1 MVRLS
6 GFQADA
12 ALLVAGKA
20 NGLTAAD
27 VLSLFGGSMSSDEN
41 KLPRSPKA
49 TSSSKT
55 RTSSAASAAASSASS
70 SPSSAETIMDQH
82 IDSPLIAPSAPP
94 IPPEVMSSTVPA
106 QSNSP
111 ADPVPPKPP
120 SSLHAPRSNAQASNA
135 QAKAQAD
142 PQASAQPKAQAV
154 APESAQASEAS
165 VPPAAPEPATEEA
178 AVAISRQQPIPPASE
193 PMQYRAIGLVRG
205 KYQPSEEQFTRG
217 TLFTDDGTAID
228 AVLLG
233 RVMSLV
239 KKHLNLEQP
248 HLWVVYPRTNER
260 EYSLH
265 VQIVGVWE
273 PENLKKGDSL
283 DAEESEVE
291 ETEETEAPEETEAA
305 TEAAEVEAAEVE
317 EGVTEV
323 EASEVEAVEVE
334 AVEVEAVEAVAPD
347 DTLDLNDRYFSVR
360 GEVVHHVPENEQL
373 LVKIRRAPRQG
384 TDPKAFKVVLKGKLE
399 GKVVGYFW
407 DFNVHREADVLVIQD
422 ASLIKIVPPQ
432 KGGGDRPKG
441 GMRRGAPGGG
451 VRKPWSNREGS
462 GRPTREGGAPR
473 PPQRSGSERPS
484 RPTQR
489 DRVERPEQSERK
501 EPISKPII
509 KRRDKDAST

>member
-1 MVRLS
+1 
-6 GFQADA
+6 
-12 ALLVAGKA
+12 
-20 NGLTAAD
+20 
-27 VLSLFGGSMSSDEN
+27 MSSDEN

-55 RTSSAASAAASSASS
+55 RTESAANAAASPASS

-94 IPPEVMSSTVPA
+94 ITPEVMSSTA

-111 ADPVPPKPP
+111 VDPVPPKPP
-120 SSLHAPRSNAQASNA
+120 NSPHAPRSNAQV
-135 QAKAQAD
+135 
-142 PQASAQPKAQAV
+142 SAQPASPQTASTQPASTQTSSAQTSSAQTS
-154 APESAQASEAS
+154 SAQASEAQAS
-165 VPPAAPEPATEEA
+165 EAPVAPTPTVPDSETEEA
-178 AVAISRQQPIPPASE
+178 EVAISRQQPIPPASE

-205 KYQPSEEQFTRG
+205 KYAPSEDQFTRG
-217 TLFTDDGTAID
+217 TLHTDDGTAID

-239 KKHLNLEQP
+239 KKHLDLEQP

-273 PENLKKGDSL
+273 PENLKKADSL
-283 DAEESEVE
+283 DAEESETE
-291 ETEETEAPEETEAA
+291 ESETQEPETEASTVEAPEVEA
-305 TEAAEVEAAEVE
+305 TEAEAPEVKEPKKTPAAEE
-317 EGVTEV
+317 TS
-323 EASEVEAVEVE
+323 ALA
-334 AVEVEAVEAVAPD
+334 APPED

-407 DFNVHREADVLVIQD
+407 DFNVKREADVLVIQD

-441 GMRRGAPGGG
+441 GMRRGAPGGA
-451 VRKPWSNREGS
+451 RKPWTNREG
-462 GRPTREGGAPR
+462 GRPPSREGSAPR
-473 PPQRSGSERPS
+473 PPQRSGSDRPS

-501 EPISKPII
+501 EISKPII
-509 KRRDKDAST
+509 KRRDKDAPA

>member
-1 MVRLS
+1 
-6 GFQADA
+6 
-12 ALLVAGKA
+12 
-20 NGLTAAD
+20 
-27 VLSLFGGSMSSDEN
+27 MSSDEN

-55 RTSSAASAAASSASS
+55 RTESAANAAASPASS

-94 IPPEVMSSTVPA
+94 ITPEVMSSTA

-111 ADPVPPKPP
+111 VDPVPPKPP
-120 SSLHAPRSNAQASNA
+120 NSPHAPRSNAQAS
-135 QAKAQAD
+135 
-142 PQASAQPKAQAV
+142 AQPASPQTSSTQTS
-154 APESAQASEAS
+154 SAQASEAPVAPTPT
-165 VPPAAPEPATEEA
+165 VPDSATPDSATEEA
-178 AVAISRQQPIPPASE
+178 AIAISRQQPIPPASE

-205 KYQPSEEQFTRG
+205 KYAPSEDQFTRG
-217 TLFTDDGTAID
+217 TLHTDDGTAID

-239 KKHLNLEQP
+239 KKHLDLEQP

-273 PENLKKGDSL
+273 PENLKKADSL
-283 DAEESEVE
+283 DAEESETE
-291 ETEETEAPEETEAA
+291 ESDTQESETEASTVEAP
-305 TEAAEVEAAEVE
+305 EVEA
-317 EGVTEV
+317 TEV
-323 EASEVEAVEVE
+323 EVPEVKEPKKTSAAEE
-334 AVEVEAVEAVAPD
+334 TSALAAPAED

-407 DFNVHREADVLVIQD
+407 DFNVKREADVLVIQD

-441 GMRRGAPGGG
+441 GMRRGAPGGA
-451 VRKPWSNREGS
+451 RKPWTNREG
-462 GRPTREGGAPR
+462 GRPPSREGGAPR
-473 PPQRSGSERPS
+473 PPQRSGSDRPS

-501 EPISKPII
+501 EISKPII
-509 KRRDKDAST
+509 KRRDKDAPA

>member
-1 MVRLS
+1 
-6 GFQADA
+6 
-12 ALLVAGKA
+12 
-20 NGLTAAD
+20 
-27 VLSLFGGSMSSDEN
+27 
-41 KLPRSPKA
+41 
-49 TSSSKT
+49 
-55 RTSSAASAAASSASS
+55 
-70 SPSSAETIMDQH
+70 
-82 IDSPLIAPSAPP
+82 
-94 IPPEVMSSTVPA
+94 MSSTVPA

-111 ADPVPPKPP
+111 VDPVPPKPP
-120 SSLHAPRSNAQASNA
+120 SSPHAP
-135 QAKAQAD
+135 
-142 PQASAQPKAQAV
+142 QPKAPTSKAAV
-154 APESAQASEAS
+154 SKTAAAEPITEAATRETPAAEGSASEAPVS
-165 VPPAAPEPATEEA
+165 PAPVAPDSEA
-178 AVAISRQQPIPPASE
+178 AEAVVAISRQQPIPPASE

-205 KYQPSEEQFTRG
+205 KYTPSEEQFTRG

-239 KKHLNLEQP
+239 KKHLDLEQP

-273 PENLKKGDSL
+273 PENLKKADSL
-283 DAEESEVE
+283 DTEGAEVEESEVE
-291 ETEETEAPEETEAA
+291 ESGAEASEAL
-305 TEAAEVEAAEVE
+305 EAAEQPAAEADSSAPASDHL
-317 EGVTEV
+317 TE
-323 EASEVEAVEVE
+323 
-334 AVEVEAVEAVAPD
+334 D

-432 KGGGDRPKG
+432 KGGGDRPRG
-441 GMRRGAPGGG
+441 GMRRGAPGGA
-451 VRKPWSNREGS
+451 RKPWSNREV

-473 PPQRSGSERPS
+473 PPVRSGSDRPS

-489 DRVERPEQSERK
+489 DRVERPEPSERK
-501 EPISKPII
+501 EISKPII
-509 KRRDKDAST
+509 KRRDKDAPA

>member
-1 MVRLS
+1 
-6 GFQADA
+6 
-12 ALLVAGKA
+12 
-20 NGLTAAD
+20 
-27 VLSLFGGSMSSDEN
+27 MSSDEN
-41 KLPRSPKA
+41 KIPRSPKA

-55 RTSSAASAAASSASS
+55 RTSSAASSASS

-120 SSLHAPRSNAQASNA
+120 ISLHAPRSSAQASA

-154 APESAQASEAS
+154 APESAQASEAPAS
-165 VPPAAPEPATEEA
+165 PAAPDSVTDEP

-217 TLFTDDGTAID
+217 TLLTDDGTAID

-273 PENLKKGDSL
+273 PENLKKEDSL

-291 ETEETEAPEETEAA
+291 ETEETEAA
-305 TEAAEVEAAEVE
+305 TEAAEVEAAEI
-317 EGVTEV
+317 
-323 EASEVEAVEVE
+323 EAVKASEVE

-407 DFNVHREADVLVIQD
+407 DFNVHREADILVIQD

-462 GRPTREGGAPR
+462 GRPTRDGGAPR

>member
-1 MVRLS
+1 
-6 GFQADA
+6 
-12 ALLVAGKA
+12 
-20 NGLTAAD
+20 
-27 VLSLFGGSMSSDEN
+27 MSSDEN

-49 TSSSKT
+49 TSSAKT
-55 RTSSAASAAASSASS
+55 RTESAANAAASPASS

-82 IDSPLIAPSAPP
+82 IDSPLIALSAPP
-94 IPPEVMSSTVPA
+94 ITPEVMSSTA

-111 ADPVPPKPP
+111 VDPVPPKPP
-120 SSLHAPRSNAQASNA
+120 NSPHAPRSSA
-135 QAKAQAD
+135 
-142 PQASAQPKAQAV
+142 QASAQTASAQTSSV
-154 APESAQASEAS
+154 QPTSTQTSSAQASEAPVAPTPTADS
-165 VPPAAPEPATEEA
+165 VTPDSATDEA
-178 AVAISRQQPIPPASE
+178 TVAISRQQPIPPASE

-205 KYQPSEEQFTRG
+205 KYTPSEDQFTRG
-217 TLFTDDGTAID
+217 TLHTDDGTAID

-239 KKHLNLEQP
+239 KKHLDLEQP

-273 PENLKKGDSL
+273 PENLKKADSL
-283 DAEESEVE
+283 DEESGVDESEVE
-291 ETEETEAPEETEAA
+291 ESG
-305 TEAAEVEAAEVE
+305 VEKP
-317 EGVTEV
+317 
-323 EASEVEAVEVE
+323 
-334 AVEVEAVEAVAPD
+334 EAVEAAVDTAVEAEEVAPTPIAPAPEAQKPEAHTLED
-347 DTLDLNDRYFSVR
+347 DMLDLNDRYFSVR

-384 TDPKAFKVVLKGKLE
+384 TDPKAFKVVLKGRLE

-441 GMRRGAPGGG
+441 GMRRGAPSGA
-451 VRKPWSNREGS
+451 RKPWTNREG
-462 GRPTREGGAPR
+462 GRPPSREGGAPR

-509 KRRDKDAST
+509 KRRDKDAPA